1 MPESE
6 FCALHIKNPKLHAA
20 LMPDLLDKSVPML
33 CHGLP
38 GEVQAWFSSAR
49 RDLLRDCPDV
59 IYGKKPA
66 DRISLHGQ
74 RAQVTLMSHRS
85 RLTQA
90 R

>member
-6 FCALHIKNPKLHAA
+6 FCALHIKNPKSHPA
-20 LMPDLLDKSVPML
+20 LMLDLLDKSVPML

-49 RDLLRDCPDV
+49 RDLLQLCSDSYKR
-59 IYGKKPA
+59 K
-66 DRISLHGQ
+66 
-74 RAQVTLMSHRS
+74 
-85 RLTQA
+85 A